1 MSFAREKSKFVEY
14 SNSFVIENTLTRWN
28 YNQNLIQ
35 TTARGKVR
43 FSEIGSDWIRKIDF
57 S

>member
-1 MSFAREKSKFVEY
+1 MSFTREKSKFVEY
-14 SNSFVIENTLTRWN
+14 SNSFVIENTLTHWN

-35 TTARGKVR
+35 TTARGWVR